1 MDRRSFLTAG
11 SGLAITGAAAVV
23 STQALAG
30 EARRNTPTIF
40 DFGAV
45 GDGSKDDSGAFTKA
59 LERIGSEGGMVIVP
73 SGHYAIAKTISFHS
87 RNHIGTLWGLQCEGA
102 VLHSRI
108 TDGSPVIRMES
119 HNYVR
124 YFRLSGGL
132 SIIGNGREG
141 CGVHILALNAVDS
154 FYNFLIDGLSV
165 ERVGQHGCLLEG
177 NVFECLI
184 ANSYFQDNK
193 QNGMTLAQSHKGII
207 STVNVTN
214 CFFNQNG
221 NIGMACVNFDG
232 PYGGPTDVRVY
243 GGYAR
248 DNWSYGFFYNN
259 GTRQAALHQ
268 VGFENN
274 CHAYKP
280 GDPNGAHV
288 YAMTNMRMKDCA
300 GYNQKG
306 GATYLLK
313 GWFSGLVHLDGCTQ
327 GADADMAATG
337 KSRLAFIDGKSSGH
351 VYMVGCSGGFDVK
364 PGTGVTW
371 EAKSCDGPSP
381 TGPLSIKTAATGTA

>member
-11 SGLAITGAAAVV
+11 SGLTVAGVAAGIG
-23 STQALAG
+23 TKALAG
-30 EARRNTPTIF
+30 EARRSTPTIF

-45 GDGSKDDSGAFTKA
+45 GDGSTDDSAAFSKA
-59 LERIGSEGGMVIVP
+59 LQAAAEHGGMVIVP
-73 SGHYAIAKTISFHS
+73 AGQYAIAKTISFSS
-87 RNHIGTLWGLQCEGA
+87 RNHIGAAWGLQCEGA
-102 VLHSRI
+102 RLRSRI
-108 TDGSPVIRMES
+108 TDGSDVMRMEA
-119 HNYVR
+119 HHYVR
-124 YFRLSGGL
+124 YFRLTGGL
-132 SIIGNGREG
+132 TIQGTERDGNGL
-141 CGVHILALNAVDS
+141 HILALNSIDS

-165 ERVGQHGCLLEG
+165 ERAGQHGCLLEG
-177 NVFECLI
+177 NVFECTV

-193 QNGMTLAQSHKGII
+193 QNGLTLAQSHKGII
-207 STVNVTN
+207 STVNIVN
-214 CFFNQNG
+214 SFFNQNG

-248 DNWSYGFFYNN
+248 DNWSYGFMYNN

-288 YAMTNMRMKDCA
+288 FSQVSIRMKDCA

-306 GATYLLK
+306 GATYLVK
-313 GWFSGLVHLDGCTQ
+313 GWFSGLAYLDGCTQ

-337 KSRLAFIDGKSSGH
+337 KSRLIHIDGKNSGH
-351 VYMVGCSGGFDVK
+351 VSMVGCSGGFDVK
-364 PGTGVTW
+364 AGTGVTW
-371 EAKSCDGPSP
+371 EARNCDGPSP
-381 TGPLSIKTAATGTA
+381 NGPLSIKTTATGTA